1 MEVWALYAYGAA
13 HVLQEIL
20 TVKAD
25 DIVGRVKVY
34 EALVKGKTVNQAG
47 VPESFRVL
55 VKEFQA
61 LGLDMQVVTN
71 DDEVVDFKDLE
82 EDDGDDLRINE
93 FENIAV
99 NVDEPEEPEFN
110 EDEAD
115 EFEDEDEF
123 DDEPDLDDLEFPG
136 DEIEEGE

>member
-93 FENIAV
+93 LENIAT
-99 NVDEPEEPEFN
+99 NVDEPEEPEFT
-110 EDEAD
+110 EDSDD
-115 EFEDEDEF
+115 EFEDEFE
-123 DDEPDLDDLEFPG
+123 DEPDLDDLEFPG
-136 DEIEEGE
+136 DEEIEEGE